1 MLEKSWIL
9 KTSKD
14 TIEIL
19 DNDSHSDK
27 SDEIDNDD
35 DDSKPNFVEVV
46 KVEHV
51 SPKVV
56 PAGFFLL
63 LGCSKEW
70 FKVFWVCLHREIF
83 EFRGWYP

>member
-1 MLEKSWIL
+1 MLEKSGIL
-9 KTSKD
+9 ETSKD

-19 DNDSHSDK
+19 DIDSHGDK
-27 SDEIDNDD
+27 SDKIDNNSNDF
-35 DDSKPNFVEVV
+35 KPNFVDFEDVV

-51 SPKVV
+51 SSKVV

-83 EFRGWYP
+83 KFRG